1 MSMSTE
7 TDINTALTHGRRITL
22 RLAFCGLV
30 LASGAMLARLQ
41 AAEESKDI
49 KQTVVVGLTQWNN
62 DISTLRTTLSGTIG
76 ALEEVKATAAKSG
89 ALAKPY
95 ATFSDAM
102 AGLEAQVAK
111 LRERGTATKARAK
124 EHWAAWQ
131 TELTTMQNVKLREKA
146 QSRYSATQKE
156 FQKIQE
162 RVDAAKEVFAPLMA
176 DLKDV
181 DTYLKADLSK
191 EAVDSLSGTIWNMG
205 RAAQKVD
212 ARLLD
217 LNEQINRVVKKM
229 PQ

>member
-1 MSMSTE
+1 MSIENNSK
-7 TDINTALTHGRRITL
+7 TALTCGRRITL
-22 RLAFCGLV
+22 RLALCGLV
-30 LASGAMLARLQ
+30 LASGGLLSRLQ
-41 AAEESKDI
+41 AAEESKDV
-49 KQTVVVGLTQWNN
+49 KQTVVVGLTQWYN
-62 DISTLRTTLSGTIG
+62 DISTLRTTLTGTIG
-76 ALEEVKATAAKSG
+76 ALEDVKATAQKNG

-95 ATFSDAM
+95 ATFSDAL

-131 TELTTMQNVKLREKA
+131 TELTSMQNVKLREKA

-181 DTYLKADLSK
+181 DTYLKADLSR
-191 EAVDSLSGTIWNMG
+191 EAVDSLSGNIWNMG
-205 RAAQKVD
+205 KAAQKVD
-212 ARLLD
+212 ARLID
-217 LNEQINRVVKKM
+217 VNEQINRVVKKM
-229 PQ
+229 PQS